1 MCFYLSFSSLIL
13 ACFEPAVYL
22 FFQLSFT
29 IFFRGFWCLR
39 WWASDKELG
48 RNWRTVDWGTMRLF
62 PLNSSASSSS
72 SLDKEQSNGVSNR
85 ARLYLNV
92 YDLTPVNNYLYW
104 FGLGIFHSGIEG
116 DVLIYFVFFMV
127 LTLEFFFLPCFIVNN
142 FVLSSLVFV
151 VGDIRW
157 LV

>member
-1 MCFYLSFSSLIL
+1 
-13 ACFEPAVYL
+13 
-22 FFQLSFT
+22 
-29 IFFRGFWCLR
+29 
-39 WWASDKELG
+39 
-48 RNWRTVDWGTMRLF
+48 MRLF

-127 LTLEFFFLPCFIVNN
+127 LMLEFFFLPCFIINN